1 MDYKFKTVPYEH
13 QLKALGA
20 SHNKENFAL
29 FMEMG
34 TGKSKVLIDNIAM
47 LHDKGKINSALIVAP
62 KGVYRN
68 WEKQEIP
75 THMPEHV
82 PYKILVWNPS
92 STKFL
97 KDYGAFIKDQDNLKI
112 FLINI
117 DAFSTSKGAEIC
129 KRFLTVTQCLMA
141 IDESTTIKSP
151 TAKRTKTVCN
161 LRTLAK
167 YRRILTGSPVTKS
180 PLDLYTQCYFLDP
193 ELLGHASYYSF
204 KNRYAVMI
212 SRSVATHSFKQ
223 IVDYQRLDELEH
235 KLNQF
240 SYRVLKSECLDLPD
254 KIYTKRYIEMTP
266 EQKKA
271 YVEMKNFAISILE
284 KETVTAAGILTQMI
298 KLHQITC
305 GHLITDDGKT
315 LELKNNRIN
324 ELLNVLEE
332 IDGKVIIWA
341 VYRHDIKKI
350 EQAITQKYGENSVKS
365 YFGDTAD
372 ADRQDI
378 VNAFQDRES
387 DLRFFVGNPRTGGY
401 GLTLTAS
408 NTIIYFS
415 NSYDLEV
422 RMQSEDRAHRIGQN
436 KKVTYIDF
444 IAEKTIDEKILK
456 SLRGKINIATKVLG
470 EDFKEWLI

>member
-1 MDYKFKTVPYEH
+1 MDYKFKTEPYEH

-20 SHNKENFAL
+20 SHNKENFAF

-68 WEKQEIP
+68 WERQEIP

-82 PYKILVWNPS
+82 DYSVLVWNPN
-92 STKFL
+92 STSFLKEYAKFL
-97 KDYGAFIKDQDNLKI
+97 KNDDKLKI

-117 DAFSTSKGAEIC
+117 DAFSTAKGTEIA
-129 KRFLTVTQCLMA
+129 KRFLVATQCMMA
-141 IDESTTIKSP
+141 IDESTTVKTP
-151 TAKRTKTVCN
+151 TAKRTKTICKM
-161 LRTLAK
+161 RTLAK
-167 YRRILTGSPVTKS
+167 YRRILTGSPVTKN

-193 ELLGHASYYSF
+193 ELLGFASYYTF
-204 KNRYAVMI
+204 KNRYAVMV

-240 SYRVLKSECLDLPD
+240 SYRVLKADCLDLPE

-266 EQKKA
+266 EQKKM
-271 YVEMKNFAISILE
+271 YVEMKNFALSILE
-284 KETVTAAGILTQMI
+284 RETITAAGILTQMI

-305 GHLITDDGKT
+305 GHIKTDDGK
-315 LELKNNRIN
+315 LIELKNNRLN
-324 ELLNVLEE
+324 ELLNVMEE

-341 VYRHDIKKI
+341 VYRYDIQQI
-350 EQAITQKYGENSVKS
+350 EKALSKKYGPDSVRS
-365 YFGDTAD
+365 FYGDTD
-372 ADRQDI
+372 ANDRQDI
-378 VNAFQDRES
+378 VTSFQDPKS
-387 DLRFFVGNPRTGGY
+387 DLRFFVGNPRTGGF

-408 NTIIYFS
+408 HTVVYYS
-415 NSYDLEV
+415 NSYDLEI
-422 RMQSEDRAHRIGQN
+422 RMQSEDRAHRIGQ
-436 KKVTYIDF
+436 KEKVTYIDF
-444 IAEKTIDEKILK
+444 IAEKTVDEKIIK
-456 SLRGKINIATKVLG
+456 SLRNKINIATKVLG

>member
-20 SHNKENFAL
+20 AHNKENFAF

-47 LHDKGKINSALIVAP
+47 LHDKGKINAALIVAP

-82 PYKILVWNPS
+82 PYSILVWNPS

-97 KDYGAFIKDQDNLKI
+97 KDYAKFIKEPDKLKI

-117 DAFSTSKGAEIC
+117 DAFSTSRGTEIC

-141 IDESTTIKSP
+141 IDESTTIKTP
-151 TAKRTKTVCN
+151 TAKRTKTVCKM
-161 LRTLAK
+161 RTLAK

-193 ELLGHASYYSF
+193 ELLGFASFYSF
-204 KNRYAVMI
+204 KNRYAIMI

-240 SYRVLKSECLDLPD
+240 SYRVLKSECLDLPE
-254 KIYTKRYIEMTP
+254 KIYTKRYVEMTS

-271 YVEMKNFAISILE
+271 YVEMKNFAISVLE

-305 GHLITDDGKT
+305 GHLITDEGKT
-315 LELKNNRIN
+315 IELKNNRID
-324 ELLNVLEE
+324 ELLNLLEE
-332 IDGKVIIWA
+332 TDGKVIIWA
-341 VYRHDIKKI
+341 IYRHDIKKI
-350 EQAITQKYGENSVKS
+350 EEILAKKYGKDSVET
-365 YFGDTAD
+365 YYGDTKD
-372 ADRQDI
+372 SERQHIVDRFMDS
-378 VNAFQDRES
+378 NDN
-387 DLRFFVGNPRTGGY
+387 LRFFVGNPKTGGY
-401 GLTLTAS
+401 GLTLTS
-408 NTIIYFS
+408 SHTVVYFS
-415 NSYDLEV
+415 NSYDLET
-422 RMQSEDRAHRIGQN
+422 RLQSEDRAHRISQN
-436 KKVTYIDF
+436 KKVTYVDL
-444 IAEKTIDEKILK
+444 IAEKTVDEKIIK
-456 SLRGKINIATKVLG
+456 SLRNKINIATKVLG

>member
-1 MDYKFKTVPYEH
+1 
-13 QLKALGA
+13 
-20 SHNKENFAL
+20 
-29 FMEMG
+29 
-34 TGKSKVLIDNIAM
+34 
-47 LHDKGKINSALIVAP
+47 
-62 KGVYRN
+62 
-68 WEKQEIP
+68 
-75 THMPEHV
+75 MPEHV
-82 PYKILVWNPS
+82 PYSILVWNPS
-92 STKFL
+92 STKFI
-97 KDYGAFIKDQDNLKI
+97 KDYAKFIKDTDNLKI
-112 FLINI
+112 LLINI
-117 DAFSTSKGAEIC
+117 DAFSTKQGTDLA
-129 KRFLTVTQCLMA
+129 KRFLISTQCLMA
-141 IDESTTIKSP
+141 IDESTTIKTP
-151 TAKRTKTVCN
+151 TAKRTKTICN

-193 ELLGHASYYSF
+193 ELLGFASYYSF

-223 IVDYQRLDELEH
+223 IVDYQRLDELEG

-240 SYRVLKSECLDLPD
+240 SYRVLKSDCLDLPD
-254 KIYTKRYIEMTP
+254 KVYTKRYIEMTP

-284 KETVTAAGILTQMI
+284 RDTVTAAGILTQMI

-305 GHLITDDGKT
+305 GHLITDEGKT
-315 LELKNNRIN
+315 IELKNNRVN

-332 IDGKVIIWA
+332 TDGKVIIWA

-350 EQAITQKYGENSVKS
+350 EQAIAQRYGEDSVKS
-365 YFGDTAD
+365 YYGDTAD
-372 ADRQDI
+372 DQRQDI
-378 VNAFQDRES
+378 VRAFQDRES

-408 NTIIYFS
+408 HTVIYFS
-415 NSYDLEV
+415 NSYDLEI
-422 RMQSEDRAHRIGQN
+422 RMQSEDRAHRISQD

-444 IAEKTIDEKILK
+444 IAEKTVDEKIIK
-456 SLRGKINIATKVLG
+456 SLRNKINIATKVLG

>member
-1 MDYKFKTVPYEH
+1 MDYKFKTKPYDH
-13 QLKALGA
+13 QIKALGA
-20 SHNKENFAL
+20 CHNKENFAL

-47 LHDKGKINSALIVAP
+47 LHDRGKINSAMIVAP

-82 PYKILVWNPS
+82 PYKIIVWNPS
-92 STKFL
+92 SNKFL

-117 DAFSTSKGAEIC
+117 DAFSTSKGQEIA
-129 KRFLTVTQCLMA
+129 KRFLISTQSLMA

-161 LRTLAK
+161 LRTYAK

-193 ELLGHASYYSF
+193 ELLGFSSYYSF

-223 IVDYQRLDELEH
+223 IVDYQRLDELES

-254 KIYTKRYIEMTP
+254 KVYTKRYIEMTP

-271 YVEMKNFAISILE
+271 YIEMKNFAISVLE
-284 KETVTAAGILTQMI
+284 KQTVSAAGILTQMI

-305 GHLITDDGKT
+305 GHLITDEGKT
-315 LELKNNRIN
+315 VELKNNRIN
-324 ELLNVLEE
+324 ELMNTLEE

-350 EQAITQKYGENSVKS
+350 EKAIPQRYGENCVKS
-365 YFGDTAD
+365 YYGDTLD
-372 ADRQDI
+372 VDRQDI
-378 VNAFQDRES
+378 VNAFQDREN

-408 NTIIYFS
+408 NTVIYYS

-422 RMQSEDRAHRIGQN
+422 RMQSEDRAHRISQE

-444 IAEKTIDEKILK
+444 IAEKTIDEKIIK
-456 SLRGKINIATKVLG
+456 SLRNKINIATKVLG